1 MLVSLLATRRSMAPS
16 RTAIQG
22 STTKLGTKSKFGTKA
37 YWDAMYS
44 GVGELPA
51 ETFSWY
57 CSWAELQPF
66 FEEVCP
72 ERPADLLVPGMGND
86 GLVRDLC
93 DDGFEQITG
102 FDYSADAV
110 TRAEALLD
118 GKHSGVTL
126 LCADACEL
134 PLHDGAFDAVIDKGT
149 LDAVDIAGGGR
160 LQRAATE
167 LARVVR
173 TGGVVVSVTRVCEPD
188 VLEAAFPASAWER
201 LRDGTL
207 HIAPGGEASTDLA
220 ASLWAWRRKAT
231 MTPSS

>member
-1 MLVSLLATRRSMAPS
+1 MLVSLLASRRSVAAS

-22 STTKLGTKSKFGTKA
+22 STYKGSKGKFGTKA

-57 CSWAELQPF
+57 CSWSELQPF
-66 FEEVCP
+66 FDEICP

-93 DDGFEQITG
+93 AAGFEQITG

-110 TRAEALLD
+110 TRAAALLD

-126 LCADACEL
+126 LCADACDL
-134 PLHDGAFDAVIDKGT
+134 PLRDSTFDAVIDKGT
-149 LDAVDIAGGGR
+149 LDAVDIAGGDL
-160 LQRAATE
+160 LQRAAAE

-173 TGGVVVSVTRVCEPD
+173 AGGVVVSVTRVCDPE
-188 VLEAAFPASAWER
+188 VLEAAFPASTWER

-207 HIAPGGEASTDLA
+207 HIAPDGESSTDLA
-220 ASLWAWRRKAT
+220 ASLWAWRRRSAVE
-231 MTPSS
+231 MA